1 MHGDQKSCT
10 RLLVISLIS
19 MNNIKTYILKR
30 QVAKVS
36 NKEASEVKIQGGC
49 ISLVKVH
56 NLDFLVIKYK
66 IRKRVDIY

>member
-1 MHGDQKSCT
+1 
-10 RLLVISLIS
+10 

>member
-10 RLLVISLIS
+10 RLFVISLIS
-19 MNNIKTYILKR
+19 MKKIKTYILKR

-36 NKEASEVKIQGGC
+36 NKKASEVKIQGGC
-49 ISLVKVH
+49 ISLVKIH

-66 IRKRVDIY
+66 I